1 MNKAEINA
9 AINFLECEL
18 IYSLHRRPEKDPHKI
33 NVEIVLQAAQ
43 NYLELLSHRGALKGK
58 EGELLHC
65 PFCRKEN
72 PYVKKVWRSDYYPN
86 GASFYHVECSR
97 SRCGARGP
105 SRKNNRERA
114 IKDWDTRPTIS
125 AIDKI
130 LAGTHEVEQNK

>member
-1 MNKAEINA
+1 MMNKAEINA

-43 NYLELLSHRGALKGK
+43 NYLELLSH
-58 EGELLHC
+58 
-65 PFCRKEN
+65 
-72 PYVKKVWRSDYYPN
+72 
-86 GASFYHVECSR
+86 HVECSR